1 MIAQNMSKLIDTTK
15 ENLENKI
22 ISLSYMKSKDQ
33 IANVLAKFA
42 AFEVALFNFR
52 IQDPNIQF
60 YLSSR
65 KIS

>member
-42 AFEVALFNFR
+42 AFEGALCNLR

-60 YLSSR
+60 EGSAG